1 MNEFELEEA
10 LISLVLSSDLFSGEI
25 PFLKGEVYK
34 KGTRS
39 VIRNEDVQV
48 EVLSI
53 DDRQFQNATA
63 SIKIYVDD
71 LNIGSPK
78 LVPNVKRLSEVAAR
92 AEQAFRTEC
101 SSFSVTTP
109 KFRARVSSI
118 KRERKEEL
126 NQHCVNCLFEFVIIN
141 I

>member
-1 MNEFELEEA
+1 MNEFELEET

-34 KGTRS
+34 KGTRN
-39 VIRNEDVQV
+39 VIRNEDAIV

-53 DDRQFQNATA
+53 DDRQFQSASA
-63 SIKIYVDD
+63 SIKIYIDD

-78 LVPNVKRLSEVAAR
+78 LVPNVKRLSEVASK
-92 AEQAFRTEC
+92 AEQAFRTDG
-101 SSFSVTTP
+101 SSFSVTTS
-109 KFRARVSSI
+109 KFRMRVSSI
-118 KRERKEEL
+118 RRERKEEL
-126 NQHCVNCLFEFVIIN
+126 NQHCVNCLFELIIIN